1 MNGREQRSGP
11 GLAELWTSTEVARAF
26 GVGVSSVKRWTDE
39 GELEAVK
46 TPGRHRRYSIPALYR
61 FAAIRNL
68 PTDGLPVL
76 DEARM
81 RSVVPPPADL
91 TLFQALQAGD
101 ADSVRKLMMP
111 RVSDLGQRAAFL
123 DRVVGEALRE
133 IGERWA
139 AGELGVEE
147 EHRASYMI
155 SEVLDGLRPA
165 GVPGAALVTLACP
178 PDEWH
183 ELPLRLVR
191 LIFEWRGWR
200 TDYAGANLPWSS
212 IGRAV
217 ESARPAVL
225 AISARSGEQFRY
237 TDFDR
242 LVARCAELGT
252 KVVVGGGWARGG
264 NGRDAAYQRFRT
276 LRGLARWLRQ
286 PELDPQRQPQRRRQE
301 PPQNPARSSPHP

>member
-1 MNGREQRSGP
+1 MIKRDLRLGIGS
-11 GLAELWTSTEVARAF
+11 AALWTSTDVARAF

-46 TPGRHRRYSIPALYR
+46 TPGHHRRYSISALYR

-68 PTDGLPVL
+68 PTDGLPSV
-76 DEARM
+76 DEAQM
-81 RSVVPPPADL
+81 RAVVPPPADL
-91 TLFQALQAGD
+91 SLFQALQAGD
-101 ADSVRKLMMP
+101 TESVRNLLMP

-123 DRVVGEALRE
+123 DRVVGDALRE
-133 IGERWA
+133 IGARWA

-155 SEVLDGLRPA
+155 SEVLDGMRPA
-165 GVPGAALVTLACP
+165 SVPGAALVTLACP
-178 PDEWH
+178 PGEWH

-191 LIFEWRGWR
+191 LVFEWRGWR

-212 IGRAV
+212 IRRAV
-217 ESARPAVL
+217 EATRPAVL
-225 AISARSGEQFRY
+225 AISARSGDQFRY

-242 LVARCAELGT
+242 LVAHCAALGT
-252 KVVVGGGWARGG
+252 EVVIGGGWARGG

-276 LRGLARWLRQ
+276 LRGLVRWLGQPEHDPMRQ
-286 PELDPQRQPQRRRQE
+286 PHRRRYE
-301 PPQNPARSSPHP
+301 IPPTPARNPSQP